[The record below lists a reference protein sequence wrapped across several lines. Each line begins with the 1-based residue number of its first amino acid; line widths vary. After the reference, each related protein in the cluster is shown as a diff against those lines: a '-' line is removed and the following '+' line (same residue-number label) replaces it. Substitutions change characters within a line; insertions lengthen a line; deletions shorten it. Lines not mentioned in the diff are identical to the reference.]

1 MGILLSIIIP
11 AYECQEQANKLLKK
25 INEQIRKEVEVILID
40 DCSSNPYQ
48 FYYNWLKIIRLK
60 ENSGGASVP
69 RNIGLDIAKGEYI
82 TFIDIDDTISDDY
95 IETILNKI
103 QNEDFDYCYFGWK
116 STNFTVL
123 IEDEPPQWNCCV
135 WNCIYKKELIGEN
148 RFNPE
153 FKMAED
159 FNFNQK
165 VRKGKKAI
173 IPKILYY
180 YNDLQPNSLTKQST
194 VFNEKYY
201 RGDENV

>member
-1 MGILLSIIIP
+1 MILSIITPYYNVLQRTKELAQILEP
-11 AYECQEQANKLLKK
+11 QLKEE
-25 INEQIRKEVEVILID
+25 IEWIIID
-40 DCSSNPYQ
+40 DGSNEKELD
-48 FYYNWLKIIRLK
+48 NLKAKVIHLE

-69 RNIGLDIAKGEYI
+69 RNVGLDNAKGDYI
-82 TFIDIDDTISDDY
+82 IFLDADDTISDDY

-103 QNEDFDYCYFGWK
+103 QSEDFDYCYFGWK
-116 STNFTVL
+116 STHFTVL

-194 VFNEKYY
+194 LFNEKYY
-201 RGDENV
+201 KSEVM

>member
-69 RNIGLDIAKGEYI
+69 RNVGLDIAKGEYI

-103 QNEDFDYCYFGWK
+103 QSEDFDYCYFGWK
-116 STNFTVL
+116 STHFTVL

-153 FKMAED
+153 LKMAED

-194 VFNEKYY
+194 LFNEKYY
-201 RGDENV
+201 KSEVM